1 MNKNLPSLSHKNTS
15 QDCCSIGICIV
26 PDRDNVIW
34 VVLASKKNY
43 PIALLKEQ
51 VAAVIPKPKTI
62 LEVYFLPSN
71 VKVKLGV
78 LFLPV

>member
-15 QDCCSIGICIV
+15 QDCCSIGICI
-26 PDRDNVIW
+26 DRDNVIW
-34 VVLASKKNY
+34 VVLTSKKNY
-43 PIALLKEQ
+43 PITLLKEQ

-62 LEVYFLPSN
+62 LEVYFLPSK

-78 LFLPV
+78 TLLPV